1 MSFNLILYQNL
12 SEKNK
17 IDKDIQ
23 FPLTITGTLKNES
36 SIINP
41 VIVASLSA
49 NAASSY
55 NYIYIESFNRYYYI
69 NDAISIRNGI
79 TELHCKVDVLMS
91 FRTEILNNTAII
103 ERSETEW
110 NLYLNDGSF
119 KTYANNIVLTKA
131 FPSGFTTMN
140 FVLAVA
146 SP

>member
-17 IDKDIQ
+17 MDKDIQ

-41 VIVASLSA
+41 IIVASISA

>member
-1 MSFNLILYQNL
+1 MILYQNL

-17 IDKDIQ
+17 INKDIQ
-23 FPLTITGTLKNES
+23 FPLTITGTLKNDC

-41 VIVASLSA
+41 VILASITA

-79 TELHCKVDVLMS
+79 TELHCSVDVLMS
-91 FRTEILNNTAII
+91 FKTEILNNSAII

-119 KTYANNIVLTKA
+119 KTYASNIVLTKA

>member
-1 MSFNLILYQNL
+1 MAFDIILYQNM

-17 IDKDIQ
+17 LDKDIQ
-23 FPLTITGTLKNES
+23 FPLTITGTLKNDC

-41 VIVASLSA
+41 VILAAITA

-55 NYIYIESFNRYYYI
+55 NYIYIASFNRYYYI
-69 NDAISIRNGI
+69 NDAISIRDGI
-79 TELHCKVDVLMS
+79 TELHCSVDVLMS
-91 FRTEILNNTAII
+91 FKTEILNNSAII